1 MSEVVSAD
9 KKKPQLNNV
18 TQLEEY
24 QHSEEINPTDLT
36 DEEVINLML
45 AAALHDSV
53 GSDPHRIARQL
64 QRYLTGGLSST
75 PQEWFERTESLK
87 VDVRDIDDD
96 LYDTIAVDEIAK
108 AGIILIRSKNGHYKG
123 NEEIIDAA
131 RALINLRAGIVL
143 QHAEIK
149 DKQIDRWMEVIESL
163 GRTATSVK
171 K

>member
-9 KKKPQLNNV
+9 KKKAQLNNV

-24 QHSEEINPTDLT
+24 QHAEEINPTELT
-36 DEEVINLML
+36 DEEVVSLML

-53 GSDPHRIARQL
+53 GSDPHGIARQL

-87 VDVRDIDDD
+87 VDVREIDDD
-96 LYDTIAVDEIAK
+96 LYNTIVVDEIAK
-108 AGIILIRSKNGHYKG
+108 AGIMLIRSKSGHFKG

-143 QHAEIK
+143 NHAEIK
-149 DKQIDRWMEVIESL
+149 DKQVDKWMKVIEGL
-163 GRTATSVK
+163 GRTATGGK

>member
-24 QHSEEINPTDLT
+24 QHTEEINPNELT
-36 DEEVINLML
+36 DEEIVSLML

-64 QRYLTGGLSST
+64 QRYLVGGLSST
-75 PQEWFERTESLK
+75 PKEWAERTELLT
-87 VDVRDIDDD
+87 VDVRNIDDD
-96 LYDTIAVDEIAK
+96 LYDIIATDEIAK
-108 AGIILIRSKNGHYKG
+108 AGIMLIRSKSGHYKG

-143 QHAEIK
+143 RHAEIK
-149 DKQIDRWMEVIESL
+149 DKQIDRWIEVIESL